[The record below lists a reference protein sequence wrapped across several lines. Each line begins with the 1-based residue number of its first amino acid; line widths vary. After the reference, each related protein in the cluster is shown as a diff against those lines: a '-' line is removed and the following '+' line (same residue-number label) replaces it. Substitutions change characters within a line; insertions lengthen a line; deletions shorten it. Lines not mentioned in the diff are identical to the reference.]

1 MNVLLVCEGP
11 VPCLTCV
18 LMTDNER
25 SSELRACVDI
35 DTRGRSG
42 GRVVLKSVPVTGAVV
57 C

>member
-1 MNVLLVCEGP
+1 M
-11 VPCLTCV
+11 PCLTCV

>member
-1 MNVLLVCEGP
+1 MNVLLVCEGS
-11 VPCLTCV
+11 VPFLTCV
-18 LMTDNER
+18 LMTDNEL

-42 GRVVLKSVPVTGAVV
+42 GRMVLKSVPVTGAVV